1 MDKYI
6 VSELLHFCNVS
17 PKICTRI
24 NRAAIDY
31 FDLTFVLK
39 GQLEYTVNGRDV
51 TICENDAIL
60 LPPGTERARRQGMSE
75 VHYVSFNFRAFD
87 DSILP
92 RGLFYPSVITEEI
105 RALVSVFSEQHISS
119 FYHSHEKT
127 ANILNCILFE
137 LLDAVSLGSNDKNVV
152 AVLKYIDE
160 NLTEKISLADISKA
174 VHLSNDYISHIF
186 KRETGKSVMDY
197 VNERRMLMARNM
209 IEGGEVALTDVA
221 EALGY
226 ESYSYFSRV
235 FKKYFGVSPIRYR

>member
-24 NRAAIDY
+24 NTAVIDY

-39 GQLEYTVNGRDV
+39 GQLEYTVNGKDI
-51 TICENDAIL
+51 TIRENDAIL
-60 LPPGTERARRQGMSE
+60 LPPGTRRARSLGVSD
-75 VHYVSFNFRAFD
+75 VHYVSFNFRAYD
-87 DSILP
+87 DGVLP
-92 RGLFYPSVITEEI
+92 GGLFYRNVITEEI
-105 RALVSVFSEQHISS
+105 RALVCVFSEQHISS

-137 LLDAVSLGSNDKNVV
+137 LLDAVSLPSSDKNVV

-160 NLTEKISLADISKA
+160 NLTEKISLTDIGKA

-197 VNERRMLMARNM
+197 VNERRMLLARNM
-209 IEGGEVALTDVA
+209 IEGGEIALTDVA

-235 FKKYFGVSPIRYR
+235 FKRYFGVSPIRYR